1 MGIQNQDE
9 VNRNK
14 ATFAYASPSTT
25 SNGSVRYYDINHDG
39 TLSQDDLVYLGNADP
54 WIYGGLQN
62 TFRFGNLKVGIY
74 FNYSLGGK
82 IYNYAELYM
91 SGSTF
96 TNQYRYM
103 LDSWHPVRNP
113 NSDLPRAGSIDTHV
127 PSADS

>member
-1 MGIQNQDE
+1 M
-9 VNRNK
+9 
-14 ATFAYASPSTT
+14 
-25 SNGSVRYYDINHDG
+25 RYYDINHDG

-74 FNYSLGGK
+74 FNYSLVGK

-127 PSADS
+127 PCDLQIHDATFLRLKSV

>member
-1 MGIQNQDE
+1 M
-9 VNRNK
+9 
-14 ATFAYASPSTT
+14 
-25 SNGSVRYYDINHDG
+25 RYYDINHDG

-127 PSADS
+127 PSDLQIHALEEYFHRLHIQPLQENEMYP